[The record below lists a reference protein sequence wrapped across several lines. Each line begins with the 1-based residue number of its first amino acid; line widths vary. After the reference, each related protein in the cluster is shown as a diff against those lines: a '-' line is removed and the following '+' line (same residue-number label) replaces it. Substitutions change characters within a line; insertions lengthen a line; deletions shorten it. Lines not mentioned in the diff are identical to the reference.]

1 METSS
6 VYMCFPCYQEFNTLE
21 EVLKHQLTCTAEEEQ
36 PASSGTDPLSVPVLQ
51 TQSEDE
57 DLDKQSSDQPR
68 ILYQCGD
75 CDELFKSLQQWQFHR
90 REGVC
95 QQDPSK
101 SKDKLDSNVD
111 PEAIS
116 DLSET
121 MPLYEDGSSFSHNES
136 HQAESVDKPADNIE
150 ESAKVASSQSTEAE
164 VAASNLE
171 DSSPRRRGSNKKPK
185 PEPVLLCVDCG
196 LCFGLV
202 SELVAHR
209 KTQHGFEEA
218 LHRCSV
224 CGESFLNTTLFL
236 YHRKQHRQKGEEKV
250 VVVPEVVPEEVYT
263 QSNGTTEHEGAGLA
277 SSPSPIFTQPEVFFC
292 IKCGESCND
301 EEGLVKHRKEK
312 HNLSEPL
319 HTCSTCGKTFM
330 NTTRYLYHRRAHSS
344 GSKDEVEGGPAADSD
359 NTNLPPPAKLLQDWA
374 RTPLPHVCPY
384 CGKKFTRRV
393 FLRTHVY
400 SHTGEKLF
408 TCKVCTKS
416 FTNSQSLL
424 RHSMSHTGNKP
435 FCCDVCGKN
444 FSQSAT
450 LKRHQQIHSSLQPR
464 RKRGRK
470 PVRSPLFSSFEGAAH
485 LFSCPNCPSRFSTEE
500 QLNHHKLLHTSHPF
514 PCPDCGEAFKR
525 RKDLDLHSL
534 THQDKQPATCPH
546 CASQFINQSVLEIHL
561 QRCPTTEEERNA
573 GRGRG
578 QGRGRSTGQIECD
591 LCGHRCMTQE
601 GLDLHRL
608 SHTGQTPLKCPVRPC
623 RRRFTSNSAL
633 EEHVLAHFQGTLSKS
648 KNRPRFRC
656 EICHKEFAYK
666 STFNVHMRTHT
677 DERPFECTTC
687 GKRFRQLPHL
697 QDHMRIHS
705 GARPFCCWICGKSF
719 SVAARLT
726 EHARTHSGEKP
737 YPCPHCA
744 AAFRSRPNL
753 DKHLRLH
760 GELPLYTS
768 EDVLEGA
775 KTLSSLSTVMIPSDQ
790 LGGIE
795 GASQVVILPSSVLG
809 AQGITVPTITMEESE
824 ITMVETSQSPQH
836 TIEFIVEE
844 TV

>member
-1 METSS
+1 MENSS

-21 EVLKHQLTCTAEEEQ
+21 EVLKHQLTCTAGDEQ
-36 PASSGTDPLSVPVLQ
+36 PDTSGTNAVTVPVLQ
-51 TQSEDE
+51 TQVSDE
-57 DLDKQSSDQPR
+57 VSTSSDQPR

-75 CDELFKSLQQWQFHR
+75 CDELFKSLVLWQQHR
-90 REGVC
+90 KEGAC
-95 QQDPSK
+95 QQSDMSENK
-101 SKDKLDSNVD
+101 SKPD
-111 PEAIS
+111 
-116 DLSET
+116 SET
-121 MPLYEDGSSFSHNES
+121 MPETSSVQSATLPLYSVAEPSFSQHETN
-136 HQAESVDKPADNIE
+136 KNINSDAVE
-150 ESAKVASSQSTEAE
+150 KALHELEQQEGTETTSSQSSDPPISE
-164 VAASNLE
+164 VVSVSNPDE
-171 DSSPRRRGSNKKPK
+171 SSPKRRGANKKPK

-196 LCFGLV
+196 SCFGLV

-250 VVVPEVVPEEVYT
+250 VEVTEMTSEDSP
-263 QSNGTTEHEGAGLA
+263 QSTKRLL
-277 SSPSPIFTQPEVFFC
+277 SSPGSA
-292 IKCGESCND
+292 GESVLMHSKVSEIHYFKTQLQGSSCFLTRIFVLYSGNKSSD
-301 EEGLVKHRKEK
+301 IKEELEA
-312 HNLSEPL
+312 
-319 HTCSTCGKTFM
+319 
-330 NTTRYLYHRRAHSS
+330 NT
-344 GSKDEVEGGPAADSD
+344 GADSD
-359 NTNLPPPAKLLQDWA
+359 NTNHPPPAKLLQDWA

-384 CGKKFTRRV
+384 CGKTFTRRV

-435 FCCDVCGKN
+435 FSCDVCGKN
-444 FSQSAT
+444 FSQAAT
-450 LKRHQQIHSSLQPR
+450 LKRHQRIHTSTLPR

-470 PVRSPLFSSFEGAAH
+470 PVCSLDNEGAAH
-485 LFSCPNCPSRFSTEE
+485 LFPCPNCPSRFNTED

-514 PCPDCGEAFKR
+514 PCAECGEAFKR

-534 THQDKQPATCPH
+534 IHQDKQPATCPH
-546 CASQFINQSVLEIHL
+546 CSSQFINQSVLEIHL
-561 QRCPTTEEERNA
+561 QRCPTTEEEKNT

-578 QGRGRSTGQIECD
+578 QGRGRCTGQIECD

-623 RRRFTSNSAL
+623 RRRFISNSAL

-656 EICHKEFAYK
+656 QICHKEFAYN

-677 DERPFECTTC
+677 DERPFECATC

-697 QDHMRIHS
+697 QDHERIHS
-705 GARPFCCWICGKSF
+705 GVRPFCCWICGKSF

-737 YPCPHCA
+737 YPCPHCP
-744 AAFRSRPNL
+744 AAFRSRSNL
-753 DKHLRLH
+753 DKHIRLH
-760 GELPLYTS
+760 GDLPPETA
-768 EDVLEGA
+768 EQVVNAAEAAQVQKVLEGA
-775 KTLSSLSTVMIPSDQ
+775 KALSSLATVE
-790 LGGIE
+790 E

-809 AQGITVPTITMEESE
+809 TQAITVPTITMDGSE

-836 TIEFIVEE
+836 TIEFIMEE